1 MTKSSERRPKGR
13 GTRTSGRRSRTQTS
27 SLPIHRSST
36 RSFLF
41 QPRNLDAQGQSATGS
56 TWDIPAICAAYNWPS
71 GLAGG
76 GVIAIIEQAGGW
88 IQSDMD
94 QFFPTIGQP
103 LPNLADVSVDGTQ
116 NNADP
121 TQPQLVAEVTMDI
134 QIAAASYYVATGSAA
149 SIRVYWSAD
158 IVQAINTAT
167 ADGCDVCSISWGK
180 AESDW
185 DPHQAQN
192 VVTPAAKAATDAGM
206 VLFAAAGDND
216 SDDGKSAA
224 NVDFLASCPYVI
236 GCGGTTKTASGEVVW
251 NNNPGVPDGHGTGGG
266 FSTLFPLPSWQV
278 GAPNGPGR
286 MVPDMAAN
294 ADLQTGY
301 NILVQGRL
309 ATGGGTSAVAPLY
322 AGLFA
327 AFGRKLGFITDKL
340 WLNPLC
346 FSDITEGDNGTFR
359 ADRGPD
365 PCTGLGSPIGSK
377 IAKLFI

>member
-1 MTKSSERRPKGR
+1 MAKSSEGTKGK
-13 GTRTSGRRSRTQTS
+13 GTRTSGRRSRAKPNP
-27 SLPIHRSST
+27 LPIHRSLT

-41 QPRNLDAQGQSATGS
+41 QPRDVVAAGPGPAGSA
-56 TWDIPAICAAYNWPS
+56 WDIPALCAAYNWPT

-88 IQSDMD
+88 IQTDMD
-94 QFFPTIGQP
+94 QFFPMLGQP
-103 LPNLADVSVDGTQ
+103 LPDLSDVSVDGTQ
-116 NNADP
+116 NNPDP
-121 TQPQLVAEVTMDI
+121 AQPQLVAEVTMDI
-134 QIAAASYYVATGSAA
+134 QIAAASYYVATGNAA

-158 IVQAINTAT
+158 IVPAIKKAVE
-167 ADGCDVCSISWGK
+167 DGCDVCSISWGN
-180 AESDW
+180 AESGW
-185 DPHQAQN
+185 DPNEAQN
-192 VVTPAAKAATDAGM
+192 VVTPAAKAAVDTGM

-216 SDDGKSAA
+216 SDDGTSAPS
-224 NVDFLASCPYVI
+224 VDFPASCPYVI
-236 GCGGTTKTASGEVVW
+236 GCGGTTKTTTSEVVW
-251 NNNPGVPDGHGTGGG
+251 NHNPGVPDGHGTGGG
-266 FSTLFPLPSWQV
+266 YSTLFPLPNWQV

-286 MVPDMAAN
+286 MVPDIAAT

-327 AFGRKLGFITDKL
+327 AFGRKLGFVTNKL
-340 WLNPLC
+340 WMNPMC
-346 FSDITEGDNGTFR
+346 FNDITEGDNGTFR

-377 IAKLFI
+377 IAKLFL